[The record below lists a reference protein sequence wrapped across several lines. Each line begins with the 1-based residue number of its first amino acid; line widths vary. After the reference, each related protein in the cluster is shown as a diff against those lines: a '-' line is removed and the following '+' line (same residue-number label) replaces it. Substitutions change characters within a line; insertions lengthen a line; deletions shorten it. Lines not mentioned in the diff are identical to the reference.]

1 LQLEIYNL
9 NAINFSLSIF
19 VGFLKS
25 LQRIPRFKTLSLYG
39 IMSEFT
45 SYSDVY
51 DKKGFIDPLSCIGQ
65 IGFFEALGPTENF
78 LEEED
83 FHIATAAAKRVIFR
97 SHQATYLS
105 QKVKGQDIHTRLG
118 KLAPDVAKHFTVKDN
133 PIENM
138 TFRLWAQRE
147 TEDMREDAYVALSYC
162 WGLVKHPPPEGVKYP
177 LPVSPLMFAA
187 LAAERQWRT
196 TGIWIDQL
204 CIDQKNNVEKGVS
217 IAAMD
222 SVYRHAQCVV
232 IALLDIEVA
241 LAHQNFLQDFIK
253 VYESSAGLGI
263 GPHLRETPPFF
274 ENNPILK
281 QFFYS
286 VLSSRYFTRAW
297 CAHEMELG
305 TNFVFYIPCRSRLE
319 GGELKKMLAITGT
332 FFGYMLN
339 LSSEVPG
346 EHGDL
351 RDKLIRKFG
360 LRTRIAE
367 YLSGKKT
374 GPGKT
379 DVLIQPYTAQIRETL
394 ELAAGGDPLLP
405 LIMRESSALQDKI
418 SIVLNILGTGL
429 ATTPTEQIRHITKDE
444 AICRLMILSLA
455 ALDPTVLCTV
465 GEPLNLASRTNK
477 SSWICTPTWNDLGS
491 GGERRDYVPL
501 MSSKLASF
509 IQIDPNPEQEWIKL
523 DVLALGQ
530 MRPPS
535 EQYRQFASILIQK
548 GIEIGLGRAPPGPSG
563 NIGAEYTGKTD
574 TESRLML
581 MTADSSSRW
590 GVGPKFQYWQT
601 RALFGKS
608 REIFNLTIACILE
621 CGMSWMLGT
630 ARKCGFAS
638 VDNLEPKLRKYFHGD
653 HFEGIQNMGWAKT
666 KEGREAMNAI
676 FSIANWA
683 MIWGAPE
690 SFAKKVDNMPMLF
703 KHGQNGNAMVFLPG
717 HALLQ
722 VVVPCPLLSDEY
734 GRFYRVWLLEA
745 KDDPFYEKMM
755 RGEEAEWFLQ
765 DKAILFTD
773 VDAKHTIV
781 LPGSLRDGLG
791 GWRLREG
798 VKVYGPPS

>member
-1 LQLEIYNL
+1 MHGVSYGIYPIKVPNAGFQRQLEW
-9 NAINFSLSIF
+9 SLEYF
-19 VGFLKS
+19 KPRT
-25 LQRIPRFKTLSLYG
+25 RIPRFKTLSLYG

-65 IGFFEALGPTENF
+65 IGFFEALGPTPNF

-83 FHIATAAAKRVIFR
+83 FHIATAAAKRIIFR

-118 KLAPDVAKHFTVKDN
+118 NLAPDIAKHFTVKDN

-162 WGLVKHPPPEGVKYP
+162 WGSVQHPPPEGVKYS
-177 LPVSPLMFAA
+177 LSVSPLMFAA

-253 VYESSAGLGI
+253 VYESSAGPGL

-274 ENNPILK
+274 EKNPILK

-305 TNFVFYIPCRSRLE
+305 TNFVFYIPCKSRL
-319 GGELKKMLAITGT
+319 GGEFKKMLAITGT

-374 GPGKT
+374 NPVKT
-379 DVLIQPYTAQIRETL
+379 DVLIQPYTAQIRET
-394 ELAAGGDPLLP
+394 
-405 LIMRESSALQDKI
+405 
-418 SIVLNILGTGL
+418 
-429 ATTPTEQIRHITKDE
+429 
-444 AICRLMILSLA
+444 
-455 ALDPTVLCTV
+455 
-465 GEPLNLASRTNK
+465 
-477 SSWICTPTWNDLGS
+477 PTWHDLGS

-509 IQIDPNPEQEWIKL
+509 IHIDPNPEQEWIKL

-535 EQYRQFASILIQK
+535 EQYRQFASVLIQK

-581 MTADSSSRW
+581 MTADSSSSW
-590 GVGPKFQYWQT
+590 GVGPMFQYWQT
-601 RALFGKS
+601 RDLFGKS
-608 REIFNLTIACILE
+608 RERFNWTVACILE

-638 VDNLEPKLRKYFHGD
+638 IDNLEPKLRKYFHSD
-653 HFEGIQNMGWAKT
+653 HFEGIQDLGWAKT
-666 KEGREAMNAI
+666 EEGREAMNAI

-683 MIWGAPE
+683 MIWGATE

-798 VKVYGPPS
+798 VKVHGPP